1 MKTISYRQSR
11 RNSARRR
18 RKVKAR
24 HARGRR
30 WGSGPKPVFGC
41 GKVRYEI
48 GARINAMSYGGIG
61 VIRRLVSKLGLAG
74 EIDGRLGLLK
84 RHLPYHESDH
94 VLNIAYN
101 VLCGGARLEDLGA
114 LRNNAAYMDALGA
127 AVIPSPTAAGDFTRR
142 FGEADVI
149 DLQEGFN
156 AVRP

>member
-1 MKTISYRQSR
+1 MKTISHRQSR

-30 WGSGPKPVFGC
+30 WGTGPKPVFGA

-61 VIRRLVSKLGLAG
+61 VVRELVSKLGLAG
-74 EIDGRLGLLK
+74 EINRRLTLLK
-84 RHLPYHESDH
+84 KHLPYHESDH

-101 VLCGGARLEDLGA
+101 LLCGGTRLEDLGS
-114 LRNNAAYMDALGA
+114 LRNNAAYTGLGGPVGRPAL
-127 AVIPSPTAAGDFTRR
+127 
-142 FGEADVI
+142 
-149 DLQEGFN
+149 
-156 AVRP
+156 

>member
-1 MKTISYRQSR
+1 MKTIPHRQSQ
-11 RNSARRR
+11 RNSARQR

-30 WGSGPKPVFGC
+30 LGSGPKPVFGS

-48 GARINAMSYGGIG
+48 GARINATSCGGTG

-101 VLCGGARLEDLGA
+101 LLCGAARLEDLGT
-114 LRNNAAYMDALGA
+114 LRDNAAGA
-127 AVIPSPTAAGDFTRR
+127 AGCRTATPG
-142 FGEADVI
+142 
-149 DLQEGFN
+149 
-156 AVRP
+156 VR